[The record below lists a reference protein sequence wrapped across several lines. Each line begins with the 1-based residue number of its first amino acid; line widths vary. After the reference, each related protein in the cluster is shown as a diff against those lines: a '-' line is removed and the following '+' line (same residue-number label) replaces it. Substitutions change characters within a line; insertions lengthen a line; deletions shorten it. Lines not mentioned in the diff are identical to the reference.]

1 MAGDPV
7 FDWVA
12 FVLGVVAGFGACF
25 MLMRRKGRVS
35 APPPPIAP
43 IELPPE
49 LRAIVLRYRAEGR
62 AIDAVK
68 IVRERMGCDLRTARL
83 DSANRLA
90 KVRLRELPRI
100 LRTDFTGRRHG
111 GPEV

>member
-12 FVLGVVAGFGACF
+12 FVLGVVAGFGVCF
-25 MLMRRKGRVS
+25 MLMRRKGRAS

-62 AIDAVK
+62 TVDAVK
-68 IVRERMGCDLRTARL
+68 IVRERMGCDLRTARHL
-83 DSANRLA
+83 VDH
-90 KVRLRELPRI
+90 VR
-100 LRTDFTGRRHG
+100 
-111 GPEV
+111 